1 MDIKGKKIIIL
12 GLGLSGY
19 YAALLAKKYGASVAV
34 SDSGSGEKI
43 MERARELKKKGI
55 QVETSCHSVKFCS
68 NCDFCVVSPGIV
80 LNEGIVACLEKKGI
94 KVISEIDFAFR
105 ATDSKV
111 IAITGTNGKSTTAE
125 LVLAMLLKSGI
136 NADAGGNLGKPF
148 SQMVLENPGREV
160 FVVEVSSFQLERC
173 FDFNPYIAVILNI
186 EPDHLDRYKNLK
198 DYVSAKKK
206 LFNIQR
212 NGYRLFRGADEKK
225 IGLSAKKGGAVCIRV
240 GGDLTKGSIFVKN
253 GLIQMRLRK
262 KAKLLLNLSTSKLM
276 GNHNTENLMFAAGI
290 SLLSGVSSA
299 AITEAV
305 KNFSGLHHRMELV
318 GVVKDITYI
327 NDSKATN
334 VDALK
339 TALTAIDKNIILI
352 AGGIW
357 KKDSF
362 RKIRNIVKKKVK
374 MCFLIGKHANVI
386 KAQLKGV
393 CEIQKVAGLSSA
405 VKEASKIA
413 IQGDTVLLSPGCSSF
428 DMFADYR
435 ERGEVFKAEVFK
447 RKKGEKNEF

>member
-1 MDIKGKKIIIL
+1 MDIKGKKIVIL

-19 YAALLAKKYGASVAV
+19 YAALLAEKYGASVAV
-34 SDSGSGEKI
+34 SDSGSDKKI
-43 MERARELKKKGI
+43 IERARKLKKKGI
-55 QVETSCHSVKFCS
+55 QVETLRHSVKFCS

-80 LNEGIVACLEKKGI
+80 LNGGIVARLEKKGI
-94 KVISEIDFAFR
+94 KVISEIDFASL
-105 ATDSKV
+105 ATDSKI
-111 IAITGTNGKSTTAE
+111 IAITGTNGKSTTSE
-125 LVLAMLLKSGI
+125 LVLAILLKSGI

-148 SQMVLENPGREV
+148 SQMVLENPKREV
-160 FVVEVSSFQLERC
+160 FVVEISSFQLERC
-173 FDFNPYIAVILNI
+173 FDFNPYIAAILNI
-186 EPDHLDRYKNLK
+186 EPDHLDRYKNFK
-198 DYVSAKKK
+198 GYVSAKKN

-225 IGLSAKKGGAVCIRV
+225 ISLPVKKGGAVCIRV
-240 GGDLTKGSIFVKN
+240 GEDLTKDSIFAKN

-262 KAKLLLNLSTSKLM
+262 KVKLLLNLSTSKLM

-290 SLLSGVSSA
+290 SLLCGVSSS

-305 KNFSGLHHRMELV
+305 KNFKGLHHRMELV
-318 GVVKDITYI
+318 GVIKDVTYI

-339 TALTAIDKNIILI
+339 NALTAVDKSIILI

-362 RKIRNIVKKKVK
+362 KKIRNLVKKKVK
-374 MCFLIGKHANVI
+374 MCFLIGRHANVI

-393 CEIQKVAGLSSA
+393 CEIQKVIGLSSA
-405 VKEASKIA
+405 VKGASGVA
-413 IQGDTVLLSPGCSSF
+413 IPGDTVLLSPGCSSF
-428 DMFADYR
+428 DMFTNYK
-435 ERGEVFKAEVFK
+435 ERGDVFKTEVFK
-447 RKKGEKNEF
+447 RKRGGGK